1 MTILVFFQAQLNFL
15 IYTLSKVSM
24 LYDTSI
30 KDKETKREIDIR
42 VGKSYGIFEILK
54 QGTIGSS
61 RMEVVE
67 YSKLFTKI
75 MSQRKQA
82 VFANLSIRP
91 NGILVII
98 NVRLSNY
105 SWVIPYHY
113 LSIFKTNLLVIHGQ
127 GEYLKLKISGDQ
139 NKKVIDKILERKNL
153 LFTASQNPNMG

>member
-1 MTILVFFQAQLNFL
+1 
-15 IYTLSKVSM
+15 M

-67 YSKLFTKI
+67 YSKLFSKI

-82 VFANLSIRP
+82 VFASLSIRP

-127 GEYLKLKISGDQ
+127 GEYLKLKVSGDQ

-153 LFTASQNPNMG
+153 LFTGSQNPNMG

>member
-1 MTILVFFQAQLNFL
+1 
-15 IYTLSKVSM
+15 M

-30 KDKETKREIDIR
+30 KDNDVKREIDSR
-42 VGKSYGIFEILK
+42 VGKAYNFFAIFK
-54 QGTIGSS
+54 QGVVGSS
-61 RMEVVE
+61 RMEIVE
-67 YSKLFTKI
+67 YSKLFSKI
-75 MSQRKQA
+75 MEHRKQA

-139 NKKVIDKILERKNL
+139 NKKVIDKILERKNQ
-153 LFTASQNPNMG
+153 LFIENQNPNMG